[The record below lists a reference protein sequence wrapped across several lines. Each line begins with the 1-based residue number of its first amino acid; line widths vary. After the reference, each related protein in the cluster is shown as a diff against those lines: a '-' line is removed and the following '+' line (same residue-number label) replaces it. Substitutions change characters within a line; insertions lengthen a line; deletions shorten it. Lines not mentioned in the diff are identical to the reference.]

1 MISALDVK
9 SEFRRRLETA
19 GLWESLDLRE
29 SQFLDLSPQVFVE
42 VVLSDAGVTNKV
54 ADVTNDIRLA
64 HPDDEIDIVIRAHWQ
79 VRSVSYAG
87 VARDLSGGIRTAE
100 RFEVV
105 IASGSVTQNVVVDV
119 TKGAIDLLKS
129 RLHQTAVDP
138 IAHRRIVADLVRGY
152 VELHLSQ
159 GGTSYW
165 DPVRFPQLDINEA
178 AVQYMIGHQLFK
190 VGA

>member
-100 RFEVV
+100 R
-105 IASGSVTQNVVVDV
+105 
-119 TKGAIDLLKS
+119 
-129 RLHQTAVDP
+129 
-138 IAHRRIVADLVRGY
+138 
-152 VELHLSQ
+152 
-159 GGTSYW
+159 
-165 DPVRFPQLDINEA
+165 
-178 AVQYMIGHQLFK
+178 
-190 VGA
+190 